1 MASSVLIWSPMISRG
16 QPQIL
21 TDTLAKKHRPPP
33 WCTRPPTG
41 DNAKIARYICRHPG
55 IEWKIECKSPAY
67 PDEGLVRHKCALLE
81 ENLMQA
87 KIN

>member
-33 WCTRPPTG
+33 GALAPHRRQRKDC
-41 DNAKIARYICRHPG
+41 KIYLQTSGYR
-55 IEWKIECKSPAY
+55 
-67 PDEGLVRHKCALLE
+67 V
-81 ENLMQA
+81 ENRMQVPSLPR
-87 KIN
+87 